1 MSRVSREIRSTARRK
16 AMVAV
21 QTIQPLLPCA
31 SYLSTEEAGRE
42 DQRSVS
48 VGLCPGFTIK
58 EPSVDGKSSERE
70 REREEV
76 CGRLVDNFQSTV
88 GDKQQLVYILFG
100 SSCTPWPGPTDEA

>member
-1 MSRVSREIRSTARRK
+1 MSRVSREIHSTARRK
-16 AMVAV
+16 VMVAV
-21 QTIQPLLPCA
+21 QTIQPLPCA
-31 SYLSTEEAGRE
+31 SYISTEEAGRE

-48 VGLCPGFTIK
+48 VGLCPGTAISRW
-58 EPSVDGKSSERE
+58 EIIRERE

-88 GDKQQLVYILFG
+88 VDKQQLVYILFG